1 MSRLAPIAP
10 RSGNFGVVRLVQEV
24 WTVPGQIA
32 LPADPPPA
40 KRIETPHPPAHHL
53 TAALYA
59 LQTRPTP

>member
-32 LPADPPPA
+32 LPADHPPA
-40 KRIETPHPPAHHL
+40 KRIETRHPRAHDL

-59 LQTRPTP
+59 FQTSATP